1 MMASESRDAAGFLPK
16 LRNSIPI
23 LDWAQKYSS
32 SALPGDITAGLIVA
46 IMLIPQ
52 SMAYALLAGLP
63 PQVGL
68 YSSILPLIVYAIL
81 GTGKA
86 VSVAPVAIDSLLVA
100 TAVSVIAVQGSNQY
114 ILLASLLALMVG
126 VVHLLVS
133 VVKLGRLVN
142 FISTSVILG
151 FTNAAALVIGFSQLK
166 HILGFEIPRSK
177 FLHET
182 IFYAVT
188 HIESTNLVVLSI
200 GAISVLTLTLFKN
213 QLAKFLDHTD
223 LSQTLQITITRS
235 LPLLIIIGGILVVWK
250 FNLESTSSV
259 AIVGNI
265 PAGLP
270 QFSLPSIDLG
280 HVQALLPAAMTIAFV
295 AFLENISVAKSLAA
309 KRREKVDANQELVAI
324 GTANIASAFSGGYT
338 VTGGFSRSAVNF
350 SAGAQSGLASI
361 ITAGLLLVTTV
372 FLTPLFYY
380 LPKAVLGS
388 LIIVAVFRL
397 IDVKSF
403 LQTWRYDTRDGMIFL
418 VTFFAVL
425 LAGIQNGI
433 LIGAG
438 ASIALF
444 VWRTS
449 QPHIAEVG
457 RMGDSEHFRNVKRH
471 NVQTCPHVLAMRID
485 ESLYFGN
492 IAFLEN
498 EINSRIAEDKEIDH
512 LLLLGNG
519 INFID
524 ANALKALTRLRE
536 NLEEAG
542 VSLWL
547 AEIKGPVMDK
557 LKSSGFLQDL
567 GSDRVFLS
575 SHQAMEKLECV

>member
-1 MMASESRDAAGFLPK
+1 MASDSTAAAGILPR
-16 LRNSIPI
+16 LRSSIPI
-23 LDWAQKYSS
+23 LDWAHKYSP

-68 YSSILPLIVYAIL
+68 YSSILPLVVYAIL

-100 TAVSVIAVQGSNQY
+100 TAVGAIAVQGSNQY

-133 VVKLGRLVN
+133 VVKLGSLVN
-142 FISTSVILG
+142 FISSSVILG

-166 HILGFEIPRSK
+166 HILGFDIPRSK
-177 FLHET
+177 YLHET
-182 IFYAVT
+182 IIYAATHMEATNVT
-188 HIESTNLVVLSI
+188 VL
-200 GAISVLTLTLFKN
+200 AISLTAILTLTLFKN
-213 QLAKFLDHTD
+213 RLAQFLKNTQ
-223 LSQTLQITITRS
+223 LSQTVQITLTRG

-250 FNLESTSSV
+250 FNLQSNRSV
-259 AIVGNI
+259 AIVGQI
-265 PAGLP
+265 PAGMP
-270 QFSLPSIDLG
+270 QFSIPSLQLDQV
-280 HVQALLPAAMTIAFV
+280 HALLPAALTIAFV

-309 KRREKVDANQELVAI
+309 KRREKIDANQELVAI
-324 GTANIASAFSGGYT
+324 GTANIASALSGGYT

-361 ITAGLLLVTTV
+361 ITAGLLLVTTI

-397 IDVKSF
+397 IDFKSF
-403 LQTWRYDTRDGMIFL
+403 LQTWRYDKRDGMIFL
-418 VTFFAVL
+418 VTFLAVL
-425 LAGIQNGI
+425 LTGIQNGI

-457 RMGDSEHFRNVKRH
+457 RLGNTEHFRNVKRH
-471 NVQTCPHVLAMRID
+471 EVQTCPHVLAMRID

-492 IAFLEN
+492 IAYLEN
-498 EINSRIAEDKEIDH
+498 EINARIADDKKIDH

-524 ANALKALTRLRE
+524 ANALKALSKLKE
-536 NLEEAG
+536 NLQEAG

-557 LKSSGFLQDL
+557 LKSSGFIDEL
-567 GSDRVFLS
+567 GTDRVFLS
-575 SHQAMEKLECV
+575 SHEAMRTLECV